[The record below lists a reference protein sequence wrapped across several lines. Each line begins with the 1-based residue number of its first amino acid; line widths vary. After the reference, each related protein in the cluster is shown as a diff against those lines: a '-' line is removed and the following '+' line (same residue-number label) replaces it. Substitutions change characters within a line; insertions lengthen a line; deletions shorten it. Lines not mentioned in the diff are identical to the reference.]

1 MGHCDIIQN
10 GTTLSDGQV
19 PKKGKVVF
27 KYHTPV
33 PYTQLKKGHY
43 TVTAEMC
50 ASEEVGKG
58 RMTGF
63 KGTVW
68 IEGDGEG
75 DGKGGWV

>member
-1 MGHCDIIQN
+1 MQN
-10 GTTLSDGQV
+10 DTTLPRGEV
-19 PKKGKVVF
+19 PKKGNVIL

-33 PYTQLKKGHY
+33 AYTGLKKGHY
-43 TVTAEMC
+43 TVTAEMY
-50 ASEEVGKG
+50 ASEEVGKA